1 MLERSD
7 FPGLARVMRVQPRPD
22 EAPAPGF
29 SWKDYEDVDD
39 SSGAL
44 NDADEEGNGEWGIV
58 KGKGSAKVS
67 RPSTMPSQ
75 QAPETLTK
83 KQRQNAKRNQ
93 MLKDAKADAEVER
106 QAKLAE
112 RRRALEREQ
121 IIDQSRRGGG
131 KQTSGGMQ
139 ATVDSRG
146 KLVWD

>member
-1 MLERSD
+1 MANGALSR
-7 FPGLARVMRVQPRPD
+7 ARVARVIYSY
-22 EAPAPGF
+22 F
-29 SWKDYEDVDD
+29 LTFDYEIDQ
-39 SSGAL
+39 
-44 NDADEEGNGEWGIV
+44 
-58 KGKGSAKVS
+58 SAAEVS
-67 RPSTMPSQ
+67 RPSTTPPQ
-75 QAPETLTK
+75 QAPEALTK

-93 MLKDAKADAEVER
+93 MLKEAKADAEAER

-121 IIDQSRRGGG
+121 IINQSRRGGG